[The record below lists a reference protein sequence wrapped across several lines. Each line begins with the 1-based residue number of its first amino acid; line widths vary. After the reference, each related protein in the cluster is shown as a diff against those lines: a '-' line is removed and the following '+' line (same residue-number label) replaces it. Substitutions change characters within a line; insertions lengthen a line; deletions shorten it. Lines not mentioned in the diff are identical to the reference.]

1 MFSEKS
7 PLFLSKVHRF
17 LRKPVEFSQTF
28 AHHLGKNRRWSS
40 TSCGAAL
47 AIALLGGGM
56 LTACN
61 DFLDVSPDSELNVR
75 IDSEAKIAE
84 LLTGA
89 YPEASYIP
97 FLEPR
102 TDNVAERPNGQHTQL
117 NEAMYFWEDYDQ
129 DDLDTPLNYWNA
141 CYKGIAQANK
151 ALELLTRGILG

>member
-28 AHHLGKNRRWSS
+28 AHHLGENRRWAS

-89 YPEASYIP
+89 YPEAS
-97 FLEPR
+97 
-102 TDNVAERPNGQHTQL
+102 
-117 NEAMYFWEDYDQ
+117 
-129 DDLDTPLNYWNA
+129 
-141 CYKGIAQANK
+141 
-151 ALELLTRGILG
+151 